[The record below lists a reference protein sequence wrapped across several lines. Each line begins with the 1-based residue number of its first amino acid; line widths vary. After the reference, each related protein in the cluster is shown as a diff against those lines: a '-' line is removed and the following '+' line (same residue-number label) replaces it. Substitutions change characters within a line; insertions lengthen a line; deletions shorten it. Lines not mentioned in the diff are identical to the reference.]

1 MANTYTQIYLHIVFA
16 VSGRACVV
24 ASSRREELQK
34 YITGI
39 VTRKGQKLIAI
50 YCMPDHTHVL
60 LGLKP
65 NIAPLDLIGDVKTG
79 STNHINEQRWI
90 GCRFSWQEGYGA
102 FSVSHSHLDRAANYI
117 RNQETHHRRKS
128 FQQEY
133 IEFMGA
139 PSCSIRSALYFQAG
153 RMSLEP
159 STCRS
164 CGASPVLGQRGYK
177 YCAPDGAVFQALSM
191 PPAYN
196 ASHAECG

>member
-1 MANTYTQIYLHIVFA
+1 MKLATWPTPT
-16 VSGRACVV
+16 R
-24 ASSRREELQK
+24 K
-34 YITGI
+34 YISAHCFRGLRSRVCGCLFATRRVTKILTGI

-65 NIAPLDLIGDVKTG
+65 NISPSDLIGDVKTG

-102 FSVSHSHLDRAANYI
+102 FSVSHSHLDRVANYI

-133 IEFMGA
+133 VEF
-139 PSCSIRSALYFQAG
+139 LG
-153 RMSLEP
+153 RHHVP
-159 STCRS
+159 YDQRYIFK
-164 CGASPVLGQRGYK
+164 PV
-177 YCAPDGAVFQALSM
+177 
-191 PPAYN
+191 
-196 ASHAECG
+196 E

>member
-39 VTRKGQKLIAI
+39 VTRNGQKLIAI

-65 NIAPLDLIGDVKTG
+65 NIAPSDLIGDVKTG

-102 FSVSHSHLDRAANYI
+102 FFVSHSHLDRVANYI

-133 IEFMGA
+133 IEFLGRHH
-139 PSCSIRSALYFQAG
+139 ILYDQRYIFK
-153 RMSLEP
+153 
-159 STCRS
+159 
-164 CGASPVLGQRGYK
+164 PV
-177 YCAPDGAVFQALSM
+177 
-191 PPAYN
+191 
-196 ASHAECG
+196 E